1 MKEFK
6 AFGGKDRLLDDNNK
20 SDDYKVY
27 LTEKLNTLLN
37 ETLKKVGVSKT
48 TD

>member
-6 AFGGKDRLLDDNNK
+6 AFGGKDRLLNDNNK
-20 SDDYKVY
+20 SDEYKVY

-37 ETLKKVGVSKT
+37 STLAKVKI
-48 TD
+48 